1 VHVAPAPPRSQRGQA
16 AILTILALTT
26 LIGMVALVIDV
37 GVWRTDRGHMVNAAD
52 AGALAGAASLNKGTA
67 VAQAVAIEAA
77 KANGASDASAVAY
90 TTSNPNGVDTIRVT
104 ANAPGK
110 PYFSKLFGIGGFDI
124 HATAIARVDAY
135 NGLQGMPL
143 FPIAIT
149 PDSIPSFGD
158 EVTLK
163 FGGGSC
169 TTGNCGAIDLPSEEN
184 GCGKTTGGAAWRGL
198 LAETLTPC
206 TVAVGD
212 TLSTEPGVKVGPTD
226 QGLDT
231 RIGSNSDTFDQ
242 VVRTDPNGGLS
253 TIINVDSPRLVE
265 VPIVVNANDGSNTW
279 PGGRGDVRVIGFA
292 FFFITSWDGGEVRGQ
307 LVQAT
312 ANLPNGSTGPIT
324 AQSGIY
330 KIKLIS

>member
-1 VHVAPAPPRSQRGQA
+1 MNVAPAPPRSQRGQA

-52 AGALAGAASLNKGTA
+52 AGALAGAASLNQGSA
-67 VAQAVAIEAA
+67 VAEAVAVAA
-77 KANGASDASAVAY
+77 ARANGASDATAVAY
-90 TTSNPNGVDTIRVT
+90 TTSSPNGVDTIRVT

-110 PYFSKLFGIGGFDI
+110 PYFSKLFGVGGFDI
-124 HATAIARVDAY
+124 RASAVARVDAY
-135 NGLQGMPL
+135 TSLESKPL

-163 FGGGSC
+163 FGGGGCS
-169 TTGNCGAIDLPSEEN
+169 TGNCGAIDLPFQEN
-184 GCGKTTGGAAWRGL
+184 GCGAGGGGASWRGL
-198 LAETLTPC
+198 LAETLDPC
-206 TVAVGD
+206 TVQVGD
-212 TLSTEPGVKVGPTD
+212 TLSTEPGVKVGPTQ

-242 VVRTDPNGGLS
+242 VVRTDPSGGLS
-253 TIINVDSPRLVE
+253 TIINIDSPRLVE
-265 VPIVVNANDGSNTW
+265 VPIVVNADDGSNTW
-279 PGGRGDVRVIGFA
+279 PNGRGDVRVIGFA
-292 FFFITSWDGGEVRGQ
+292 FFFITSWDGGEVKGQ

-312 ANLPNGSTGPIT
+312 ANLPTGSTGPIT
-324 AQSGIY
+324 GQSGIY
-330 KIKLIS
+330 KIKLID